1 MMVDSRATTAPQRAR
16 AAATSGATTIDIFGG
31 CAGSGV
37 CNRTPA
43 AEEVRVDSN
52 SRPGRAEPKE
62 AWKLFRSDGYAA
74 AGGG

>member
-31 CAGSGV
+31 CAGSV